1 MDIGARIR
9 EARKS
14 AKLTQQELARK
25 LGVSRT
31 TVTMWETEKN
41 TPPTR
46 MLPAIAE
53 IMGCSVDELLFRAGA

>member
-1 MDIGARIR
+1 MINLRVIR
-9 EARKS
+9 ESRNM
-14 AKLTQQELARK
+14 TQEELARK